1 MADQNRFRYVT
12 PQVGT
17 FLLITLL
24 LGGVGVFLA
33 GRVQGWFEEQLHLE
47 TLLAEL
53 PPDSTLGLSVGAE
66 VQIFGNI
73 VGSVQ
78 QVSFQENDVG
88 YNLQVKMVVR
98 GKEFID
104 LVRDDSRV
112 LVKKKFGFA
121 GSAYIQITAGHS
133 SLVKNGT
140 ELPGEI
146 VPDILALL
154 EETLND
160 FRGEDSRVQKVLEN
174 VQTVTANLAQGRGV
188 VGHLLT
194 GEGSGKDLETVLNNV
209 AQLTT
214 GLRQGEGVAG
224 MLLSDAKTAKQFQQT
239 LNTTNESL
247 DSIKRLLATA
257 EQGLVKVEA
266 ALSDLQ
272 KLSAST
278 RKTLQGEL
286 KDIQG
291 LVVQLRGTFKH
302 VDTALGEV
310 SSLTSTVLKE
320 VEGLPLL
327 LLQTQ
332 ELMRQ
337 TTRLIE
343 GLQKTWLLR
352 GHVES
357 DEIIRLS
364 PSDVISP

>member
-1 MADQNRFRYVT
+1 MADHNRFRYVT
-12 PQVGT
+12 PQVGA

-24 LGGVGVFLA
+24 LGGVGIFLA

-47 TLLAEL
+47 TLLTEL

-78 QVSFQENDVG
+78 QVSFQESDVG
-88 YNLQVKMVVR
+88 YNLHVQMIVQ
-98 GKEFID
+98 GGFIR
-104 LVRDDSRV
+104 LVRDDSRA

-121 GSAYIQITAGHS
+121 GSTYIQITAGHGNP
-133 SLVKNGT
+133 LKDGAP
-140 ELPGEI
+140 LLGEI
-146 VPDILALL
+146 VPDILATL
-154 EETLND
+154 EATLD
-160 FRGEDSRVQKVLEN
+160 DYRGEDSRVQKVLEN
-174 VQTVTANLAQGRGV
+174 VQTITANLAQGRGA
-188 VGHLLT
+188 VGHLLA
-194 GEGSGKDLETVLNNV
+194 GEGSGKNLGTVLSDV

-224 MLLSDAKTAKQFQQT
+224 MLLSDAKTAQKFQQT
-239 LNTTNESL
+239 LDTTNESL
-247 DSIKRLLATA
+247 DSIKRMLATA
-257 EQGLVKVEA
+257 EQGLIKVEA
-266 ALSDLQ
+266 ALNDLQ
-272 KLSAST
+272 KLSTST

-291 LVVQLRGTFKH
+291 LVAQLRGTFKH

-352 GHVES
+352 GHVEP
-357 DEIIRLS
+357 DQIIRLS
-364 PSDVISP
+364 PSDVTTP